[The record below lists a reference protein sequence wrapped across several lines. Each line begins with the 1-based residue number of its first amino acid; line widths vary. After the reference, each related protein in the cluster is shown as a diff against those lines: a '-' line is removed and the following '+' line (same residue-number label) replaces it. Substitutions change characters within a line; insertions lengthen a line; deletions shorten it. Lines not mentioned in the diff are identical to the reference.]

1 MDYISKTEYYL
12 MLKNQLGL
20 IQELEWS
27 DELPVNKFSYN
38 KQGIMLLL
46 DEAKKFIYV
55 SATKDY
61 SRRLAELFEREN
73 TNGRFNK
80 VAFVKVADIDDHD
93 KRFADRSN
101 FKNFISMID
110 TPVEELVNV
119 LDDHD
124 PRIIARNRSIERIVN
139 GK

>member
-1 MDYISKTEYYL
+1 MDYISKAEYYL

-27 DELPVNKFSYN
+27 DELPVNKFSDN

-101 FKNFISMID
+101 FKNFIAMID
-110 TPVEELVNV
+110 TPVEEIVNV